1 MRRAFV
7 FGLLSWLS
15 PTPLFA
21 QFAFYDSVNNIHWAQ
36 IAPPSGEDFGFGQIL
51 REGLGY
57 LGSSGGTL
65 YEYDASRPEPWRR
78 LPQPE
83 PYSIHEYFALA
94 PDDIW
99 AAIEIPETYNR
110 MLYHW
115 DGKEWSPSF
124 SGNVQNIRALA
135 FASPDEGWMGG
146 EYGELWHYQNGHW
159 QQEELPAFIHIEKM
173 KVLADSALYL
183 LCEAPA
189 QNALLRYHRGAW
201 QTIFMNVL
209 GNFRTPA
216 LNRSRH
222 LLLAHDEA
230 IAVERVS
237 SAARPVWRMPLLQLD
252 LFPNGAGYGVRN
264 KTIYAI
270 QDTVLVPL
278 VKAPAELRGAYLF
291 NERFSWITGAEGLIL
306 APQTQLPAT
315 APPPPQRT
323 FTFRDVKLSSLYG
336 LAVLQKQPGKF
347 SHVYCVQTARPNALL
362 EPEAFRRSDAASWDQ
377 AAKYNLTEPSQYAD
391 RHNSSG
397 GALINFDQA
406 LVTGDLNG
414 DGRDDV
420 VIISMYG
427 HPFVYLQTSH
437 DYFLDATDFS
447 GLKKWGYVE
456 QRPMLGILF
465 DADRDG
471 DLDLFIAC
479 QFQSN
484 AFFLNNGRAQFTA
497 ATQAAGLENEG
508 GSIGAFAADF
518 DNDGWEDLY
527 VTRANRPNLIYRN
540 LGRDPATGMVRFTE
554 VCKESGD
561 ACWPS
566 LKHAQGA
573 ALSDYDNDGDCDI
586 FVCVLEAGNRLLQN
600 DGKGVFTDVTAQVGL
615 VGRDQSFGAT
625 FFDADNDGD
634 LDLVVANR
642 GKDRFYKSLGSRFME
657 QSELLGGSM
666 ADRNLLMFPGRQFGS
681 SSYGSLAFDFD
692 NDEDLDVFLSNFDDG
707 LFFFQ
712 NSLNAP
718 STALQIFPEGVVSNR
733 SAVGAKVFLY
743 DAGKLNEPSALLG
756 SRQIESANS
765 FGCSPA
771 KAAHFGV
778 APNELYDAKI
788 VFPSGI
794 VRELR
799 GIRGGEALVVQEIA
813 GITAEALKAKRTLT
827 DLFLGYRSRER
838 YLLFLLGALLLVLL
852 LYLARKLVGLAQR
865 ELAQLA
871 LLFGASLFLVFLFW
885 FATNTATF
893 VLRPL
898 IISGVLTGLAIAV
911 MRTQRLYRGRA
922 ASMEM
927 LHARLNAFGHGSLI
941 RQLMDRLAFFAENLS
956 PEEKL
961 SEEQRRRLL
970 EAASGVAHF
979 LKDEIEAI
987 RAYQASN
994 NFATDLAF
1002 RLDDTW
1008 AVLKR
1013 VLKRLH
1019 ESLTPPNNID
1029 HNALQAAAKLQE
1041 QIRGLIA
1048 EFKRRAEQHYRAR
1061 VPVIVKD
1068 FLRKLEHE
1076 GVSAHLPEALPGA
1089 RVLPSDLVYVLDEL
1103 VQNALR
1109 HVEGRRP
1116 HIVITARH
1124 ALDEIQLD
1132 VRDNGCGMAED
1143 LWEQIF
1149 RPGFTTKKNAPG
1161 GFGLYHARRRLE
1173 KYGAKIF
1180 VAKSVLGEGTTM
1192 RVCLVAAEE

>member
-1 MRRAFV
+1 MKKFHLTC
-7 FGLLSWLS
+7 LLSLL
-15 PTPLFA
+15 PTLLFA
-21 QFAFYDSVNNIHWAQ
+21 QFAFYDSLNQIHWAQ

-57 LGSSGGTL
+57 LGSSSGAI

-124 SGNVQNIRALA
+124 SGNVQNIRALT
-135 FASPDEGWMGG
+135 FASPQEGWIGG
-146 EYGELWHYQNGHW
+146 EYGEFWHYQRGQW
-159 QQEELPAFIHIEKM
+159 QPEKLPAFIHVDEM
-173 KVLADSALYL
+173 KALADSALYL

-189 QNALLRYHRGAW
+189 QNALMRYHRGVW
-201 QTIFMNVL
+201 QTIFTNVE
-209 GNFRTPA
+209 GNLRGPA
-216 LNRSRH
+216 LTASRR
-222 LLLAHDEA
+222 LLLTNDQTSSVQR
-230 IAVERVS
+230 IAP
-237 SAARPVWRMPLLQLD
+237 ATRPVWRMPLLQLE
-252 LFPNGAGYGVRN
+252 LFSNGMGYGVHN

-270 QDTVLVPL
+270 QDTTLLPL
-278 VKAPAELRGAYLF
+278 VEAPVELHGAYLF

-306 APQTQLPAT
+306 APQTQPPAT
-315 APPPPQRT
+315 APPPPERV
-323 FTFRDVKLSSLYG
+323 FVFRDVKLSSLYG
-336 LAVLQKQPGKF
+336 LAIVQKQAGKF
-347 SHVYCVQTARPNALL
+347 SHVYCVQTARPNVLL
-362 EPEAFRRSDAASWDQ
+362 APEVFRRSDAAALDQ
-377 AAKYNLTEPSQYAD
+377 AAKYNLAEPSQYAE
-391 RHNSSG
+391 RRNSSG
-397 GALINFDQA
+397 GALANFDQA

-420 VIISMYG
+420 IIISMYG

-456 QRPMLGILF
+456 QRPMLGVLF

-484 AFFLNNGRAQFTA
+484 AFFLNNGHAQFTE
-497 ATQAAGLENEG
+497 ATQVVGLENEG
-508 GSIGAFAADF
+508 GSIGAFVADF

-527 VTRANRPNLIYRN
+527 VTCANRPNLMYRN
-540 LGRDPATGMVRFTE
+540 LGQARF
-554 VCKESGD
+554 VDMSAESGE

-573 ALSDYDNDGDCDI
+573 ALADYDNDGDCDI

-600 DGKGVFTDVTAQVGL
+600 DGNGVFADVTAQAGL
-615 VGRDQSFGAT
+615 AGRDQSFGAT

-642 GKDRFYKSLGSRFME
+642 GKDRFYKNLGGRFLE
-657 QSELLGGSM
+657 QSALLGGSM

-692 NDEDLDVFLSNFDDG
+692 NDEDLDVFLGNFDDG

-712 NSLNAP
+712 NGLNAP
-718 STALQIFPEGVVSNR
+718 ATSLRIFPEGIVSNR

-743 DAGKLNEPSALLG
+743 EAGKLNAPSALIG

-771 KAAHFGV
+771 KVAHFGV
-778 APNELYDAKI
+778 APSKLYDAKI
-788 VFPSGI
+788 VFPSGLA
-794 VRELR
+794 RELR
-799 GIRGGEALVVQEIA
+799 GLRGGEAVIVKEIE
-813 GITAEALKAKRTLT
+813 GITAEALKAQRTLT
-827 DLFLGYRSRER
+827 DLLLGYRSRER
-838 YLLFLLGALLLVLL
+838 YLLFTLGVLLLALL

-871 LLFGASLFLVFLFW
+871 LLYGATLLLVFLFW
-885 FATNTATF
+885 FAASTAMF

-898 IISGVLTGLAIAV
+898 IFSAVLTGLAMAV
-911 MRTQRLYRGRA
+911 MRTQRLYRGRV

-956 PEEKL
+956 PEDKL
-961 SEEQRRRLL
+961 SDEKRRRLL
-970 EAASGVAHF
+970 EAASGAAHF
-979 LKDEIEAI
+979 LQDEIEAI

-994 NFATDLAF
+994 NFATDLAY

-1013 VLKRLH
+1013 VLKRLQ
-1019 ESLTPPNNID
+1019 ESLSQPESFD
-1029 HNALQAAAKLQE
+1029 HNALQAAVKLQE
-1041 QIRGLIA
+1041 RMRGLIV
-1048 EFKRRAEQHYRAR
+1048 EFKQRAERHYRAE
-1061 VPVIVKD
+1061 VPLVVKD
-1068 FLRKLEHE
+1068 FLRRLEHE
-1076 GVSAHLPEALPGA
+1076 GVSEHMPEKLPAA

-1116 HIVITARH
+1116 NIAIAARH
-1124 ALDEIQLD
+1124 AIDEIHIE
-1132 VRDNGCGMAED
+1132 VRDNGCGIAEH
-1143 LWEQIF
+1143 LWEEIF
-1149 RPGFTTKKNAPG
+1149 RAGFTTKKNAPG
-1161 GFGLYHARRRLE
+1161 GFGLYHARQRLE

-1180 VAKSVLGEGTTM
+1180 VAESKLGEGTTM
-1192 RVCLVAAEE
+1192 RICLPAAEA